1 MDRLKVGYGDRVVIE
16 ELTLSVDAGEGV
28 ALRGPNG
35 IGKSTVLRCV
45 AGLLAPVQGV
55 VRVGGERVDERD
67 ATFRRSVAALL
78 DPPAWYPG
86 LSAREHLSLV
96 RLANSPIA
104 EDWFADGELA
114 ERLGVDGFADASPSS
129 LSSGQRQ
136 RLALAMVLDRPSR
149 LLLLDEPERHLDQ
162 DGRAVVAALVDEYL
176 RRGGAALLASHD
188 PTVTGGC
195 AVVELGYDWADD
207 PPDEMPD
214 EMPADPP
221 EETRAAPLG
230 ETAEA

>member
-16 ELTLSVDAGEGV
+16 ELTLTVEAGEGV

-45 AGLLAPVQGV
+45 AGLLEPTGGT
-55 VRVGGERVDERD
+55 VRVGGERVDERG
-67 ATFRRSVAALL
+67 AGFRRAVAALL
-78 DPPAWYPG
+78 EPPAWYPG

-96 RLANSPIA
+96 RLANAPVGD
-104 EDWFADGELA
+104 DWFADGELA
-114 ERLGVDGFADASPSS
+114 ERLGVDGFADASPGS

-162 DGRAVVAALVDEYL
+162 EGRASVAALLDEYL
-176 RRGGAALLASHD
+176 GRGGAALLASHD

-195 AVVELGYDWADD
+195 AVVELGHDWYD
-207 PPDEMPD
+207 
-214 EMPADPP
+214 
-221 EETRAAPLG
+221 
-230 ETAEA
+230 EAQE

>member
-16 ELTLSVDAGEGV
+16 ELSLTVAAGEGV

-45 AGLLAPVQGV
+45 AGLLEPAAGT
-55 VRVGGERVDERD
+55 VRVDGEPVDERR
-67 ATFRRSVAALL
+67 AEFRRAVAALL

-96 RLANSPIA
+96 RLANAPVG
-104 EDWFADGELA
+104 DWFADGELA
-114 ERLGVDGFADASPSS
+114 GRLGVDGFADASPSS

-149 LLLLDEPERHLDQ
+149 LLVLDEPERHLDR
-162 DGRAVVAALVDEYL
+162 DGRDTVAALIEQYL
-176 RRGGAALLASHD
+176 GRGGAVLLASHD

-195 AVVELGYDWADD
+195 TVIELSHDWYDEDD
-207 PPDEMPD
+207 G
-214 EMPADPP
+214 
-221 EETRAAPLG
+221 AAG
-230 ETAEA
+230 E

>member
-1 MDRLKVGYGDRVVIE
+1 MLEVDGLKVGYGDRVVIE
-16 ELTLSVDAGEGV
+16 ELTLTVEGGEGV

-45 AGLLAPVQGV
+45 AGLLAPMDGAI
-55 VRVGGERVDERD
+55 RVDGERVDERS
-67 ATFRRSVAALL
+67 AAFRRAVAALL
-78 DPPAWYPG
+78 DSPAWYPG

-96 RLANSPIA
+96 RLANGPI
-104 EDWFADGELA
+104 DDGWFAEGELS

-129 LSSGQRQ
+129 LSSGQQQ

-162 DGRAVVAALVDEYL
+162 DGRALVAALVGEYL
-176 RRGGAALLASHD
+176 GRGGAALLASHD
-188 PTVTGGC
+188 PTVTEGC
-195 AVVELGYDWADD
+195 AVVELGYDWYD
-207 PPDEMPD
+207 
-214 EMPADPP
+214 
-221 EETRAAPLG
+221 